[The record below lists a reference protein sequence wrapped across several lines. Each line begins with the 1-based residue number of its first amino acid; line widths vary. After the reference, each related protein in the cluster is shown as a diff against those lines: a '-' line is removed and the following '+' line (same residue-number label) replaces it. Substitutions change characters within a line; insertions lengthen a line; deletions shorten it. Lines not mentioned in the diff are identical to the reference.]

1 MPTAEGFFSHFDGSQ
16 EGVMTD
22 NLKIAW
28 RNLWRN
34 SRRTIITAASI
45 FFGVFFSVFMSSLQ
59 EGSLENMVDNMV
71 RFYSGYIQ
79 IQETEFKELRSVN
92 NSFTPGEKLEQII
105 NENKYITQSTQRIE
119 TFALAGSET
128 TSFPA
133 MVFGVIPEKEEAI
146 SGIAKWIDG
155 GEYISS
161 ESKDILIGKV
171 LAKNLEINVND
182 SLVLIGQGY
191 HGISS
196 AGIYRVAGLLDFP
209 LPDLSKQV
217 IYMDIKN
224 CQEFLGL
231 ADRVTSY
238 VIMVEIPDDV
248 KPAIAA
254 LKPKL
259 DTELQIYSWDELQ
272 PELVNLIEGKMA
284 SGVVVKGL
292 LFMIIGFG
300 VLATIIML
308 MHERQRE
315 LGVMISIGFQK
326 TRIMVMIVIESFFIG
341 LLGVLSGIAGSFPL
355 VWYLFKNPIHVT
367 GQMAETYKSMG
378 FEPVLKFSAEPQI
391 FISPAITV
399 FIIFALISFYQIY
412 FVAKLNI
419 VNALRA

>member
-1 MPTAEGFFSHFDGSQ
+1 MGIFFPFGGDT
-16 EGVMTD
+16 EGVMND
-22 NLKIAW
+22 YLKIAW
-28 RNLWRN
+28 RSLWRN
-34 SRRTIITAASI
+34 SRRTLITAASI
-45 FFGVFFSVFMSSLQ
+45 FFGVFFAVFMSSLQ
-59 EGSLENMVDNMV
+59 QGSLENMVNNMV

-79 IQETEFKELRSVN
+79 IQESDFKEMRSVN
-92 NSFTPGEKLEQII
+92 NSFTPGDNLEQSI
-105 NENKYITQSTQRIE
+105 NSSDLITQSTQRIE

-128 TSFPA
+128 NSFPA
-133 MVFGVIPEKEEAI
+133 MIFGVIPEKEEAI
-146 SGIAKWIDG
+146 SGIAKWIGDG
-155 GEYISS
+155 KFISS
-161 ESKDILIGKV
+161 GSKDILIGKV
-171 LAKNLEINVND
+171 LAENLEIHVND

-191 HGISS
+191 HGISA

-217 IYMDIKN
+217 IYMDINN
-224 CQEFLGL
+224 CREFLDL
-231 ADRVTSY
+231 SDRVTSY
-238 VIMVEIPDDV
+238 VLMVDIPDDV
-248 KPAIAA
+248 KPAIKE
-254 LKPKL
+254 LKPNLEENLK
-259 DTELQIYSWDELQ
+259 IYSWDELQ

-326 TRIMVMIVIESFFIG
+326 TKIMIMIIVESFFIG
-341 LLGVLSGIAGSFPL
+341 VIGVISGIAGSFPL

-367 GQMAETYKSMG
+367 GEMAETYKSMG
-378 FEPVLKFSAEPQI
+378 FEPILKFSAEPQI